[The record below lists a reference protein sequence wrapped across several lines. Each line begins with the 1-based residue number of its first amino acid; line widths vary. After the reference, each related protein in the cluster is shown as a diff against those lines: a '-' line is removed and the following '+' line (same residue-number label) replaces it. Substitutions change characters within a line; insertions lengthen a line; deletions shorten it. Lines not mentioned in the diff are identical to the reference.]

1 MKMTNEVVLR
11 PRFKM
16 VLNKSGS
23 ELMELFKQAKTN
35 SEGYS
40 LTLVDDHI
48 FIRLPVDKQS
58 FWAPQLHLEFFETSG
73 NGTEIKGFFSPQP
86 AVWTMFMFFHVV
98 VGTLFLADMI
108 WLYSN
113 FSLNIPIGLQIG
125 IGIALVLIWFL
136 LYAGGTI
143 GKKKGK
149 PGMQSL
155 YRFMLR
161 ILD

>member
-16 VLNKSGS
+16 EH
-23 ELMELFKQAKTN
+23 ELSNLEVIELIKQAKPN
-35 SEGYS
+35 PEGYKI
-40 LTLVDDHI
+40 TIVDEHI
-48 FIRLPVDKQS
+48 FMQLPQKEQN
-58 FWAPQLHLEFFETSG
+58 FWSPRLHLELFETPEKT
-73 NGTEIKGFFSPQP
+73 TEIKGFFGPNPS
-86 AVWTMFMFFHVV
+86 VWTMFMFFHVV

-113 FSLNIPIGLQIG
+113 FTLKTSIGLQIG
-125 IGIALVLIWFL
+125 IGIGLIIIWFL

-149 PGMQSL
+149 PGMLSL
-155 YRFMLR
+155 YKFLLE
-161 ILD
+161 ILN